1 MPYAGRAFAIT
12 QWLKAGV
19 AIAEVARR
27 AGTSP
32 EVIDR
37 HYAGLID
44 NSEEE
49 DNEKIEKGMGWGS
62 TDAA

>member
-1 MPYAGRAFAIT
+1 MPYAG
-12 QWLKAGV
+12 
-19 AIAEVARR
+19 R

>member
-1 MPYAGRAFAIT
+1 M
-12 QWLKAGV
+12 
-19 AIAEVARR
+19 AEVARR

-49 DNEKIEKGMGWGS
+49 DNKKIEKTMGWAS
-62 TDAA
+62 SDAE